1 MIIGR
6 KRKKEKRIPFWNGV
20 SIFEKL
26 ALIIC
31 PFSITF
37 ILYLLFELTG
47 FVEWIRI
54 CMSIGTMI
62 ILGILIY
69 FWSDWMSHREWN

>member
-37 ILYLLFELTG
+37 ILYLLFETMG
-47 FVEWIRI
+47 YAEWIRI
-54 CMSIGTMI
+54 LMSIGSMI
-62 ILGILIY
+62 ILSIIIY
-69 FWSDWMSHREWN
+69 FWSDWMSKREWD

>member
-37 ILYLLFELTG
+37 ILYLLFETMG
-47 FVEWIRI
+47 YAEWIRI
-54 CMSIGTMI
+54 LMSIGSMI
-62 ILGILIY
+62 ILSIIIY
-69 FWSDWMSHREWN
+69 FWSDWMSKMEWD